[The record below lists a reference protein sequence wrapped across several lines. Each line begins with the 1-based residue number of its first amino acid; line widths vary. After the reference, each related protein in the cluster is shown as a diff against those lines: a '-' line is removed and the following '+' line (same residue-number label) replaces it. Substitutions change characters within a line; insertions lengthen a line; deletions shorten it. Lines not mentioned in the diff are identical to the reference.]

1 MKKKKLNNTQLYGL
15 TTDQVKEAEKFLNKS
30 PAEPLNAQEAIPLY
44 EMFVIGYSFEEIQKH
59 YAQFPLGRIILTASI
74 NHWLKD
80 RETLAN
86 SIYDRVKARL
96 IKSTVEQV
104 EFLTDLISVSA
115 TENSEEVRKYLADPV
130 NNKKPEMRIESLK
143 EYKQVVDMLTSITSS
158 MKTNVPQKPGEN
170 SIKKIPNKKVK
181 ELKEDEESALLA
193 ELAEEQDG

>member
-1 MKKKKLNNTQLYGL
+1 MKKKKLNNTLSYGL
-15 TTDQVKEAEKFLNKS
+15 TPDQVKEAEKCFNKS
-30 PAEPLNAQEAIPLY
+30 PADFINAQEAIPLY
-44 EMFVIGYSFEEIQKH
+44 EMFIIGYSFEEIQKH
-59 YAQFPLGRIILTASI
+59 YPQFPLGRIILTASM
-74 NHWLKD
+74 NHWVKD

-115 TENSEEVRKYLADPV
+115 TENSEEVRKYLADPI
-130 NNKKPEMRIESLK
+130 NNQKPEMRIESLK

-158 MKTNVPQKPGEN
+158 MKTNVPQRPSEDGM
-170 SIKKIPNKKVK
+170 KKIPTKKVK

-193 ELAEEQDG
+193 ELAEDQNG

>member
-1 MKKKKLNNTQLYGL
+1 MKKKKLNNTLSYGL
-15 TTDQVKEAEKFLNKS
+15 TPEQIKEAEKFLNKN
-30 PAEPLNAQEAIPLY
+30 PADFINAQEAIPLY

-59 YAQFPLGRIILTASI
+59 YTQFPLGRIILTAAM

-115 TENSEEVRKYLADPV
+115 SENSEKVRKYLSDPV
-130 NNKKPEMRIESLK
+130 NNQKPEMRIESLK
-143 EYKQVVDMLTSITSS
+143 EYKQVVDMLASIASS
-158 MKTNVPQKPGEN
+158 MKTSIPQKSGED
-170 SIKKIPNKKVK
+170 STKKIPNKKNK
-181 ELKEDEESALLA
+181 ELKEEEESATLLA
-193 ELAEEQDG
+193 ELAEE